1 MGVREHHVGWSIG
14 EAYEECKRC
23 STRSRQFLTHETE
36 LAIRNCST
44 GFVEPITHQRNAD
57 AALEGR
63 LPRRLHDYELIL
75 GASSTTALE
84 GGDAR
89 LWRFGESPDDR
100 LDVG

>member
-36 LAIRNCST
+36 LAIRNCPT

-57 AALEGR
+57 AALEER

-75 GASSTTALE
+75 DELDEALE
-84 GGDAR
+84 GGTRGSGDS
-89 LWRFGESPDDR
+89 GESPDDR